1 MYQILTAVSIERN
14 FIISYNPCNLQ
25 LSSIQASWVSQSRWC
40 CIKFIRHVF
49 IKWGIK
55 VCIRKIM
62 HQLVFE
68 YNYEDQCQ
76 KENLSKSF
84 NDVTDGGLV
93 LLIFFSHLVM
103 VSSPYNL
110 HTAKRRCALMIN
122 FKNSILCWYSNS
134 SEVWCTQII
143 ESCIGNCINSLTTN
157 LHDSLTNLQSQG
169 EKFRS
174 ALSNSFDI

>member
-1 MYQILTAVSIERN
+1 MENTIVRIISIEMFTSNFNSCFYWKN
-14 FIISYNPCNLQ
+14 FIISYNLCNLQ
-25 LSSIQASWVSQSRWC
+25 LCSIQTPWVSQSRWC

-68 YNYEDQCQ
+68 YDYEDQCQ

-103 VSSPYNL
+103 VSSP
-110 HTAKRRCALMIN
+110 C
-122 FKNSILCWYSNS
+122 
-134 SEVWCTQII
+134 II
-143 ESCIGNCINSLTTN
+143 QFAQTKEDV
-157 LHDSLTNLQSQG
+157 HW
-169 EKFRS
+169 R
-174 ALSNSFDI
+174 

>member
-1 MYQILTAVSIERN
+1 MTILLYQVLTAVSIESN
-14 FIISYNPCNLQ
+14 FIVSYNPCNLQ
-25 LSSIQASWVSQSRWC
+25 FRSIQATWVSQSRWC

-93 LLIFFSHLVM
+93 LLSFFSHLVM
-103 VSSPYNL
+103 VSSPCNL
-110 HTAKRRCALMIN
+110 HTPKKMCSDDKFFEFDPLLI
-122 FKNSILCWYSNS
+122 FEL
-134 SEVWCTQII
+134 
-143 ESCIGNCINSLTTN
+143 
-157 LHDSLTNLQSQG
+157 
-169 EKFRS
+169 FRS
-174 ALSNSFDI
+174 MVHANYRIVHWQLHKFINNKSSWLVNESSKSRRKI